1 MGSIVMTDALLPTG
15 FRDRLPPEADASA
28 RLVRAIL
35 DTVASFG
42 YERAQPP
49 LAEFEAGLSA
59 QLKRGSRDL
68 LRFVD
73 PVSGETMAVR
83 YDMTGQIGRI
93 ATTRMAHHPRPVR
106 LAYGGPVVR
115 LRATQLRPER
125 EMMQVGAEL
134 IGLDTVEAAT
144 EIVSVVVD
152 ALKAAG
158 VHGIT
163 LDLTMPD
170 LIDILASGPLP
181 VDDVDALK
189 ARLDAKD
196 AAAVPAAYAPLIA
209 AAGPFTDAV
218 ARLRAFDVSGTLSS
232 RLAAFESIVSMLPQD
247 IMVTLDPT
255 EQHGFE
261 YQSWFGFSLFS
272 SEASGEIGRGGSYK
286 IGDEPAVGFSAY
298 IDPLIDAGLARNE
311 RRRLFLPFG
320 TDIATGAWLRSKG
333 WITVAGLSEG
343 DSAEAQICTH
353 VLKDGSPSRV

>member
-134 IGLDTVEAAT
+134 IGLDSVEAAT
-144 EIVSVVVD
+144 EIICVVVE
-152 ALKAAG
+152 ALKAAS
-158 VHGIT
+158 VHDIT

-170 LIDILASGPLP
+170 LIDVLAAGPLP
-181 VDDVDALK
+181 VDNIDALK
-189 ARLDAKD
+189 DRLDAKD
-196 AAAVPAAYAPLIA
+196 AAAVPEAYAPLIA
-209 AAGPFTDAV
+209 AAGPFIEAV
-218 ARLRAFDVSGTLSS
+218 ARLRAFDSQGVLSA
-232 RLAAFESIVSMLPQD
+232 RLDAFETIVSALPAD
-247 IMVTLDPT
+247 VTVTLDPT
-255 EQHGFE
+255 ERHGFE
-261 YQSWFGFSLFS
+261 YQTWFGFSLFS

-320 TDIATGAWLRSKG
+320 TDSATGTWLRAKG
-333 WITVAGLSEG
+333 WVTVAGLSAD

-353 VLKDGSPSRV
+353 VLRDGSPTRI